1 MLANFFTIILA
12 WHLNCFIFSGNL
24 HSSGSGG
31 TRLLWNNG
39 KNMVWEHISRCYF
52 TDLELGLHQL
62 PKLTLEHINLTSF
75 AKMKVNLAVQ
85 VLSKSMAEALKRSMP
100 PEVSETAQFCEL
112 MNNFFDCCNVRSINE
127 QPRKQNQ
134 MLAPYKSC
142 NDERFTW
149 LTQTFIKYFTDWKQ
163 SVCDRPNFSKDEKAR
178 MFISNQT
185 FEGLQITVNSLVEC
199 TKFLLN
205 AGVPYVLT
213 ERFSQDY
220 LEEYFGHQR
229 QCGKRADNPDAVQ
242 FGYNDRTLQI
252 QRNAGLVSRGNVGS
266 RRQEGQARWAT
277 VRDEPL
283 PKKKKVSK
291 KTVL

>member
-1 MLANFFTIILA
+1 
-12 WHLNCFIFSGNL
+12 
-24 HSSGSGG
+24 
-31 TRLLWNNG
+31 
-39 KNMVWEHISRCYF
+39 
-52 TDLELGLHQL
+52 
-62 PKLTLEHINLTSF
+62 
-75 AKMKVNLAVQ
+75 
-85 VLSKSMAEALKRSMP
+85 
-100 PEVSETAQFCEL
+100 
-112 MNNFFDCCNVRSINE
+112 
-127 QPRKQNQ
+127 

-142 NDERFTW
+142 NNERFIW

-163 SVCDRPNFSKDEKAR
+163 AVCDRPNFSKDEKAC

-185 FEGLQITVNSLVEC
+185 LEGLQITVNSLVEY
-199 TKFLLN
+199 TKFLLS

-229 QCGKRADNPDAVQ
+229 QCRKRADNPDAVQ
-242 FGYNDRTLQI
+242 FGYNDRTPQI

-266 RRQEGQARWAT
+266 SRQESQARWAT

-291 KTVL
+291 KTVLLDNYCGLAV